1 MEASRDGNSKGLS
14 QGTNSGSKIEE
25 ENRKL
30 LQREDSMGKGQ
41 VLVEGLNEEDLTGL
55 FDVPVTLTEDGSR
68 MDEIKQ
74 RITQAK
80 RFYYVN
86 FDCGCDL
93 RHESFVKYSKFPNFD
108 IGYKYKNLVEK
119 MDKLELLVQLV
130 NERYKLRSTCKTM
143 YYREAS
149 LRLDKATNVDLLSK
163 YVGISFHDN
172 KVLLKQELEE
182 GKWFLKI
189 YKNRLQYVA
198 KRLETE
204 FGLTEEEIKSV
215 RDYDD
220 VLVFF

>member
-1 MEASRDGNSKGLS
+1 MENSGDGDSKGLS

-30 LQREDSMGKGQ
+30 LQRQDSMGEGE
-41 VLVEGLNEEDLTGL
+41 VLVQELNEDLTGL
-55 FDVPVTLTEDGSR
+55 FDVPVTVTEDGSH
-68 MDEIKQ
+68 MEEVKQ

-80 RFYYVN
+80 RFYYLH

-163 YVGISFHDN
+163 YVGISLHDN
-172 KVLLKQELEE
+172 KILLKQELEE
-182 GKWFLKI
+182 GKWFLKV
-189 YKNRLQYVA
+189 YKNRLQYVT
-198 KRLETE
+198 KRLETVY
-204 FGLTEEEIKSV
+204 GLTEEEIKSV

-220 VLVFF
+220 ILVFF